1 MFKVWRCVSEFHRL
15 LEWLGFEVT
24 FKGHLVQPCCK
35 EQEYLQLDHDAQNL
49 IQPDLEQFHDELLWP
64 FRVRNPAILS
74 KLKLLFVV
82 STKFKVIFLDFR
94 LCLFYQHKSCMLEVH
109 GLQNL
114 QNLQLSADEVFYIF
128 LSEISVSKYFQ
139 LQK

>member
-1 MFKVWRCVSEFHRL
+1 
-15 LEWLGFEVT
+15 
-24 FKGHLVQPCCK
+24 
-35 EQEYLQLDHDAQNL
+35 
-49 IQPDLEQFHDELLWP
+49 
-64 FRVRNPAILS
+64 
-74 KLKLLFVV
+74 
-82 STKFKVIFLDFR
+82 
-94 LCLFYQHKSCMLEVH
+94 MLEVH